1 MELLPTEDLSRA
13 RGARGEA
20 LALPAGPRRET
31 VPGPGGAGEAA
42 EAIGAGGAAEVGT
55 AAGGAEAAG
64 AGGASV
70 AFGTADAA
78 DAPGAALAA
87 RRAQLARLGAA
98 IAERRE
104 ELIAALVVHARKIRR
119 LATREVDFALA
130 RLRAFDEVE
139 ARLAGRA
146 PVGGVAI
153 VLPGNVGISNPVAT
167 IGTAYLAGNRVVAR
181 FPGALRAWAEL
192 LEPLFTRHLPGVVF
206 DHRGGAEFLRAV
218 LADPAIA
225 VVLAFGDDRWAAAC
239 EPEVRAGRK
248 KLIFE
253 GPGKDPFLVLP
264 GADLERAARDAV
276 RGAYYD
282 AGQACTSPERFY
294 VHADLLAEFTER
306 VVELTRAEVVG
317 DPADGASTVGPIAR
331 RKVVERIAGQ
341 LADARARGARV
352 VAGGGFADCVL
363 PDGTPAT
370 YVEPTVLTGCDAA
383 MALMQEE
390 TFGPIIPIQTVA
402 GEEQA
407 AELAGASRYGLA
419 ASLYGGGEDAGR
431 RLAECHGQVFRDEI
445 WLDFFGRHLHAP
457 YGGRKRSGWVWE
469 WEGDRFVHREGTRVN
484 AIELSRAAL

>member
-181 FPGALRAWAEL
+181 FPGALRDTVL
-192 LEPLFTRHLPGVVF
+192 VTPGSRVV
-206 DHRGGAEFLRAV
+206 V
-218 LADPAIA
+218 
-225 VVLAFGDDRWAAAC
+225 AF
-239 EPEVRAGRK
+239 
-248 KLIFE
+248 
-253 GPGKDPFLVLP
+253 
-264 GADLERAARDAV
+264 DAV
-276 RGAYYD
+276 NPGWWAMHCHLLYHMD
-282 AGQACTSPERFY
+282 AGMFTTLRY
-294 VHADLLAEFTER
+294 V
-306 VVELTRAEVVG
+306 
-317 DPADGASTVGPIAR
+317 
-331 RKVVERIAGQ
+331 
-341 LADARARGARV
+341 
-352 VAGGGFADCVL
+352 
-363 PDGTPAT
+363 
-370 YVEPTVLTGCDAA
+370 
-383 MALMQEE
+383 
-390 TFGPIIPIQTVA
+390 
-402 GEEQA
+402 
-407 AELAGASRYGLA
+407 
-419 ASLYGGGEDAGR
+419 
-431 RLAECHGQVFRDEI
+431 
-445 WLDFFGRHLHAP
+445 
-457 YGGRKRSGWVWE
+457 
-469 WEGDRFVHREGTRVN
+469 
-484 AIELSRAAL
+484 